1 VRWARVGR
9 IQERIGEGMD
19 PLEVPACPR
28 RTATR
33 FSAASLALLALACV
47 TETRSSASETAASLG
62 FPTPVP
68 AQVRLIA
75 ERDGRYLDVA
85 VDTQR
90 SALRFFFPA
99 TDTCRFVVTGSGEAR
114 YSSHGPYG
122 RLGRGAAHC
131 DPVGLLALPAWQ
143 KRRPRQTSGGRSPI
157 PRDTARYE
165 IVYSDEDVFFAR
177 GRFQLAGMVGWAG
190 GYDTLAIFPNQPEC
204 EGLLERGSATM
215 EYRDAGRQPL
225 VLLNG
230 RQRCPFLGFAM
241 PSF

>member
-1 VRWARVGR
+1 
-9 IQERIGEGMD
+9 MK
-19 PLEVPACPR
+19 
-28 RTATR
+28 
-33 FSAASLALLALACV
+33 FSAATIALLALGCV
-47 TETRSSASETAASLG
+47 SEVRPSASQAAASLG
-62 FPTPVP
+62 VPTPVP
-68 AQVRLIA
+68 AEVRLIA

-85 VDTQR
+85 VDTRR
-90 SALRFFFPA
+90 SDLRFFFPA
-99 TDTCRFVVTGSGEAR
+99 SERCRSVVTGSGEAS

-122 RLGRGAAHC
+122 RLRRGDEHC
-131 DPVGLLALPAWQ
+131 DPVGLLNLPAWQ

-165 IVYSDEDVFFAR
+165 IVYSDEDLFFAR

-204 EGLLERGSATM
+204 EGLLERGHATM

-225 VLLNG
+225 VLLDG